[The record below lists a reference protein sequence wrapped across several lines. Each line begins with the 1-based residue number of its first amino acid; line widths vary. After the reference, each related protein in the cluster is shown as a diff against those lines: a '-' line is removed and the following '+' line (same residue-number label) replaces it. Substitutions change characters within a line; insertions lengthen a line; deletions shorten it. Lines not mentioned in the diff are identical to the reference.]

1 MSKCL
6 IIKMIMLMWTHQSL
20 DMNEEDRKNAMNQ
33 TELIYDYS
41 IQNKFDPFAIYS
53 IVYHESRFR
62 NLQDLNTVSCG
73 AFQVAHAYVPKTCDE
88 LKTFRVSLEV
98 AFDHHILNYMQKFK
112 YKFEEKNVLEKDYK
126 SKQSL
131 IEIFRLYASGPNCN
145 DPKED
150 CYKDSQ
156 EKAKNRLTTRNR
168 LHKIFLDNYKN
179 YANAFHLIDGE
190 KCTK

>member
-6 IIKMIMLMWTHQSL
+6 IIKMLILMWTHQSL
-20 DMNEEDRKNAMNQ
+20 DMNEQDRKNAIDQ

-41 IQNKFDPFAIYS
+41 IQNNFDPFAVYA

-98 AFDHHILNYMQKFK
+98 AFDHHLLGYMQKYK
-112 YKFEEKNVLEKDYK
+112 YTFQEKNIFEKDYK
-126 SKQSL
+126 SKSAL
-131 IEIFRLYASGPNCN
+131 LNIFRLYASGPNCEN
-145 DPKED
+145 PKDE
-150 CYKDSQ
+150 CYLDANK
-156 EKAKNRLTTRNR
+156 KAKDRLITRNR
-168 LHKIFLDNYKN
+168 LHRIFLENYKDYSVN
-179 YANAFHLIDGE
+179 FHLLDGK